1 MVCIKDY
8 LPATSAT
15 AKAITVSQELHLKDG
30 REDLNDRL
38 LKCPVNYRRDTEFAH
53 TAIRFGYLYPP
64 HWCRFAAPRKN
75 WLSDTR
81 PISVHVVAQVFDF
94 NAVYACRAIVGYDP
108 CKGCTDVV
116 IVEYLFD

>member
-75 WLSDTR
+75 
-81 PISVHVVAQVFDF
+81 
-94 NAVYACRAIVGYDP
+94 
-108 CKGCTDVV
+108 
-116 IVEYLFD
+116 